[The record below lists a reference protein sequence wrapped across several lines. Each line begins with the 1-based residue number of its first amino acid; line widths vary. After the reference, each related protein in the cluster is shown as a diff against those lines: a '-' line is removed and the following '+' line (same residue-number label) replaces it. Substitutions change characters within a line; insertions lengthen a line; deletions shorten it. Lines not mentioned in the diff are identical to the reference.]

1 MFANMS
7 IEEFN
12 VPECPVVSRGK
23 QNNSTEQEIDRNR
36 ITLISKRKKKN
47 FKIKKEM
54 DLKKKDKRE
63 TKEEENN
70 KQDK

>member
-23 QNNSTEQEIDRNR
+23 QNNSTEQEIEG
-36 ITLISKRKKKN
+36 SKQDN
-47 FKIKKEM
+47 IDFE
-54 DLKKKDKRE
+54 E
-63 TKEEENN
+63 KEEEFQNQKRN
-70 KQDK
+70 GSKKER